1 MHSDF
6 QTAPTLIVDAS
17 GQKFGR
23 FRTAP
28 LRTNLLGAP
37 YNGLP
42 RCARWARLKEWQ
54 AVQLS
59 TPELFI
65 NLALFDAKLMSLV
78 QVKIYD
84 RARGEK
90 YVFERQLPPGQ
101 MRIADSL
108 YHSKNAYDGPGAL
121 LCFDNHIEDQRI
133 HVVLDVAQGEPVRSG
148 KHRPRISG
156 RFSLHYDLGAP
167 QIVSQ
172 PFASGGMY
180 SHKGM
185 FPVSG
190 YLALGDQRID
200 LAPSSSL
207 ALLDDH
213 KGYYPY
219 VMRWDWLT
227 SAKVCDDGVPRG
239 FNLTRNQCSEPERYN
254 ENCVWEGD
262 RVGALPPVQ
271 FERQRRGQSTEQWR
285 VTDREGRVDVLFT
298 PSVPGDVRVN
308 ALVIESRYRG
318 PFGNIEGHLAPFG
331 LPELEL
337 SGWFGMGEEFYL
349 RC

>member
-1 MHSDF
+1 M
-6 QTAPTLIVDAS
+6 
-17 GQKFGR
+17 
-23 FRTAP
+23 
-28 LRTNLLGAP
+28 
-37 YNGLP
+37 
-42 RCARWARLKEWQ
+42 
-54 AVQLS
+54 QLS

-90 YVFERQLPPGQ
+90 YVFERKLPPAQ
-101 MRIADSL
+101 LCIADSL
-108 YHSKNAYDGPGAL
+108 FNSKNVYDGPGAL
-121 LCFDNHIEDQRI
+121 LCFDNHVEDQRL
-133 HVVLDVAQGEPVRSG
+133 HVVLDVAQGSSAGYSG
-148 KHRPRISG
+148 KPRPRISG
-156 RFSLHYDLGAP
+156 RFSLHYDAGAP
-167 QIVSQ
+167 QVVSQ

-190 YLALGDQRID
+190 YLTLGDRCTR
-200 LAPSSSL
+200 LTPASSL

-227 SAKVCDDGVPRG
+227 SAQVGEDGVPRG

-254 ENCVWEGD
+254 ENCVWQAD
-262 RVGALPPVQ
+262 QVGALPSVQ
-271 FERQRRGQSTEQWR
+271 FEHLRRGTSSETWR
-285 VTDREGRVDVLFT
+285 ITDRSGRVDVVFT

-308 ALVIESRYRG
+308 ALVVESRYRG
-318 PFGNIEGHLAPFG
+318 PFGNIEGHLAAEG
-331 LPELEL
+331 LPELRL
-337 SGWFGMGEEFYL
+337 DGWFGMGEDFYL

>member
-1 MHSDF
+1 MTSDF
-6 QTAPTLIVDAS
+6 QPAPPRIVGS
-17 GQKFGR
+17 TGQEFGR
-23 FRTAP
+23 FRAVPRCTS
-28 LRTNLLGAP
+28 LLGAP
-37 YNGLP
+37 YKGLP
-42 RCARWARLKEWQ
+42 RCVRRARLKEWQ

-59 TPELFI
+59 TPELFV
-65 NLALFDAKLMSLV
+65 NLALFDAKLISLV

-84 RARGEK
+84 RVRAEK
-90 YVFERQLPPGQ
+90 YVFERKLPPGQ
-101 MRIADSL
+101 MQIAGSL
-108 YHSKNAYDGPGAL
+108 YNSKNVYDGRDAL
-121 LCFDNHIEDQRI
+121 LCFDNHVEDQRI
-133 HVVLDVAQGEPVRSG
+133 HVVLDLARGERDRAG
-148 KHRPRISG
+148 EGRPRISG
-156 RFSLHYDLGAP
+156 RFSLYYDAGAP
-167 QIVSQ
+167 QVVSQ

-190 YLALGDQRID
+190 YLALGHRRIE
-200 LAPSSSL
+200 LSPARSL

-262 RVGALPPVQ
+262 RVGALPSVQ
-271 FERQRRGQSTEQWR
+271 FEYLRRGTSSETWR
-285 VTDREGRVDVLFT
+285 VTDREGRVDVVFT

-308 ALVIESRYRG
+308 ALVVESRYRG
-318 PFGNIEGHLAPFG
+318 PFGGIEGHLAPTG
-331 LPELEL
+331 LPELKL
-337 SGWFGMGEEFYL
+337 SGWFGMGEDFYL